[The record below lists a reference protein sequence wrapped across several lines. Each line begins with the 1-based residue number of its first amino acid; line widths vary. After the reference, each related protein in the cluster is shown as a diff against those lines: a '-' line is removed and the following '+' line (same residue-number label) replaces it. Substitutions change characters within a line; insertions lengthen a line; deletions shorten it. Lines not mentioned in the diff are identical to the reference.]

1 MHHSARVASFILA
14 SSLPLVAMLGAQE
27 GTKSVSPAT
36 PAVPASRGIAIRSAP
51 TGAAA
56 PQAFNVDDV
65 HSVALFGVQ
74 HMGAGRFWGRFND
87 VTGSFAFQP
96 GTADGLRFDITIKTE
111 SVDTG
116 VADLD
121 KHLRSPDFFAAK
133 DFPTMTF
140 KSTKATKTG
149 ERTFDVQGELTMHGV
164 TKTITA
170 AVEQCGMADMGRGA
184 KAGFEATFT
193 VKRSDF
199 GMTYG
204 VDKGAIGDE
213 VKVVVGLEGGAAK

>member
-1 MHHSARVASFILA
+1 MRIRAGVAAKLSTTMNTPARVASFVLA
-14 SSLPLVAMLGAQE
+14 ASLPVAAMLGAQAT
-27 GTKSVSPAT
+27 TKPAA
-36 PAVPASRGIAIRSAP
+36 PAG
-51 TGAAA
+51 

-65 HSVALFGVQ
+65 HSMALFGVQ

-96 GTADGLRFDITIKTE
+96 GSADGLRFDITIKTE

-149 ERTFDVQGELTMHGV
+149 DTTFDVQGELTMHGV

-170 AVEQCGMADMGRGA
+170 KVEQCGMADMGRGA

-193 VKRSDF
+193 VKRSEF

-213 VKVVVGLEGGAAK
+213 VRVVVGLEGGVAK

>member
-1 MHHSARVASFILA
+1 MSTPARIASFVLA
-14 SSLPLVAMLGAQE
+14 ASLPIAAMLGAQAE
-27 GTKSVSPAT
+27 GKPAPAT
-36 PAVPASRGIAIRSAP
+36 
-51 TGAAA
+51 AAA
-56 PQAFNVDDV
+56 GPQAFNVDDV
-65 HSVALFGVQ
+65 HSMALFGVQ

-96 GTADGLRFDITIKTE
+96 GSADGLRFDITIKTE

-140 KSTKATKTG
+140 KSTKAAKTG
-149 ERTFDVQGELTMHGV
+149 DRTFDVQGELTMHGV
-164 TKTITA
+164 TKPITA
-170 AVEQCGMADMGRGA
+170 KVEQCGMADMGRGA

-193 VKRSDF
+193 VKRSEF
-199 GMTYG
+199 GMNYG

-213 VKVVVGLEGGAAK
+213 VKVVVGLEGGVAK